1 MLHSKK
7 KRELVVEQKNTYTI
21 QHATDH
27 VARFTRHFPPL
38 IKTVEGK
45 EYGIHLV
52 SNVYILVAHRSN
64 HKGYILHVHVIVHT
78 RHRLASAHTSN
89 AATCSTCTGMDLT
102 GGLQV

>member
-27 VARFTRHFPPL
+27 VARFTKRFPPL

-52 SNVYILVAHRSN
+52 SNVSWWLTVPTT
-64 HKGYILHVHVIVHT
+64 KG
-78 RHRLASAHTSN
+78 TSF
-89 AATCSTCTGMDLT
+89 MFMR
-102 GGLQV
+102 